1 MMRENDVEQLVDT
14 ALTEVRA
21 DRFVVKTGEGER
33 ELPFDYGFVCLGMQA
48 FKPILEDLE
57 RVYDDNSVKI
67 VNIGDSSRARRI
79 IEGTE
84 EGRNVLMA
92 LEKRGFL

>member
-1 MMRENDVEQLVDT
+1 MMRENDVEQLVNT
-14 ALTEVRA
+14 ALMEVRA
-21 DRFVVKTGEGER
+21 DSFVVKTEEGER
-33 ELPFDYGFVCLGMQA
+33 ELPFDYGFVCLGMKA
-48 FKPILEDLE
+48 FKPVLEDLE
-57 RVYDDNSVKI
+57 QIYADNSVKI
-67 VNIGDSSRARRI
+67 INIGDSSRARRI